1 VFFIPFLIFFFLI
14 AIPLFTLE
22 TLLGQ
27 IFKKGPVEVF
37 AMIRKQFAGIG
48 WAQIIVSWIISIYYA
63 IILCW
68 SVYYFFLSFTYP
80 LPWSKE
86 AMLKNLSANN
96 TLSRNY
102 TNTSINSSYTFNQSV
117 NEDEDYVNL
126 DFFPKEVL
134 RISSGIENIGSINWN
149 MAGCLV
155 ITYIL
160 IFVCIIE
167 GIKTSSKVVY
177 FTAPAPL
184 VLLLILLFK

>member
-1 VFFIPFLIFFFLI
+1 M

-22 TLLGQ
+22 TILGQ

-37 AMIRKQFAGIG
+37 AMIRRQFAGVG
-48 WAQIIVSWIISIYYA
+48 WAQIIISWIISIYYA

-68 SVYYFFLSFTYP
+68 SVYYFFLSFISP
-80 LPWSKE
+80 LPWSSE
-86 AMLKNLSANN
+86 AMLQKLSQSANF
-96 TLSRNY
+96 TS
-102 TNTSINSSYTFNQSV
+102 NTSNTSNNTYLYTPPNNTFNSTINQEE
-117 NEDEDYVNL
+117 NFVNL
-126 DFFPKEVL
+126 DFFPNEVL
-134 RISSGIENIGSINWN
+134 RISEGIHQMGSINWK

-160 IFVCIIE
+160 IFICIIE

-184 VLLLILLFK
+184 ILLLILLFK